1 MKRNKKL
8 FPFWL
13 LIVID
18 LSVIAAYTAG
28 FYLLYYRTPRQLKSS
43 GIKTE
48 QNITDTSRQD
58 KKDTSG
64 NGGRQK
70 KPGKRNMEE
79 TELTKD
85 FASNRDETS
94 ENQVVENK
102 NRNLDLGKKY
112 ADHFTDTVVT
122 TENSYTSPNIAIKI
136 DQYTQGSG
144 GNMVTYYVADI
155 YLADITCLQSGFA
168 KNTYGIGYADDLLN
182 MDKDFGAILAING
195 DYYGNGDSGVVIRN
209 GEVYRKE
216 NGDSDVCVLF
226 YDGTMK
232 TYAANE
238 FDADT
243 VIKEGVYQAWSFGPE
258 LLDEN
263 GNSMTDFNTSSRIK
277 DVNPR
282 TALGYYEPG
291 HYAFVVVDGRQRGYS
306 IGITLSDLSKLFEKL
321 GCSAAYNLDGGKSSA
336 MTFADGLINNPVG
349 GGREVSDCVFIK
361 EVTE

>member
-182 MDKDFGAILAING
+182 MDKDFGAIGL
-195 DYYGNGDSGVVIRN
+195 YDSG
-209 GEVYRKE
+209 
-216 NGDSDVCVLF
+216 
-226 YDGTMK
+226 
-232 TYAANE
+232 
-238 FDADT
+238 
-243 VIKEGVYQAWSFGPE
+243 
-258 LLDEN
+258 LL
-263 GNSMTDFNTSSRIK
+263 
-277 DVNPR
+277 
-282 TALGYYEPG
+282 
-291 HYAFVVVDGRQRGYS
+291 
-306 IGITLSDLSKLFEKL
+306 
-321 GCSAAYNLDGGKSSA
+321 
-336 MTFADGLINNPVG
+336 
-349 GGREVSDCVFIK
+349 
-361 EVTE
+361 